1 MPLLYHWRDVNYRS
15 DLGGG
20 IAWHLNQKSARLHAI
35 DPGDSLWAFTR
46 DREKR
51 YVLAA
56 ELVVRAKTFNP
67 PGYAYGPHRVWA
79 EPARSRFFRVEG
91 QRAIEPVIRALSLR
105 PEATTLGQAFQGPGA
120 VRSIT
125 QADHAMFVAA
135 SEGLTLEPRA
145 ALPDE
150 AALENALVAASR
162 DHLHVLL
169 PAGPL
174 ANRWVRLAQGFD
186 RSRALVAQ
194 LRGLYSGQC
203 QVCEWSPKATYGAEV
218 CEGHHWHW
226 LSRGGADDLGNLVLL
241 CPNHHRAVHGCD
253 AVLDFEGDRP
263 VFDFGGGNREV
274 VRLDRH
280 RLAG

>member
-105 PEATTLGQAFQGPGA
+105 PEATTLGQAMISVKTISPGKGA
-120 VRSIT
+120 GAPPT
-125 QADHAMFVAA
+125 QPLSAQTPPSAA
-135 SEGLTLEPRA
+135 QSVGSSA
-145 ALPDE
+145 
-150 AALENALVAASR
+150 
-162 DHLHVLL
+162 
-169 PAGPL
+169 
-174 ANRWVRLAQGFD
+174 
-186 RSRALVAQ
+186 
-194 LRGLYSGQC
+194 
-203 QVCEWSPKATYGAEV
+203 
-218 CEGHHWHW
+218 
-226 LSRGGADDLGNLVLL
+226 
-241 CPNHHRAVHGCD
+241 
-253 AVLDFEGDRP
+253 
-263 VFDFGGGNREV
+263 
-274 VRLDRH
+274 
-280 RLAG
+280 

>member
-20 IAWHLNQKSARLHAI
+20 IAWHLNQNSPRLHAI
-35 DPGDSLWAFTR
+35 EPGESLWAFTR

-67 PGYAYGPHRVWA
+67 PGFVYGPHRVWA
-79 EPARSRFFRVEG
+79 DPVRSRFFLVDG
-91 QRAIEPVIRALSLR
+91 QPAIEPVIRALSIL
-105 PEATTLGQAFQGPGA
+105 PGATRLGQAFQGPGA

-125 QADHAMFVAA
+125 QADHAMLAAA
-135 SEGLTLEPRA
+135 SVGLALEPRA

-150 AALENALVAASR
+150 AAVENALVAATR

-169 PAGPL
+169 PAGAL
-174 ANRWVRLAQGFD
+174 ATRWERLTRGFD
-186 RSRALVAQ
+186 RSPALVAH
-194 LRGLYSGQC
+194 LRRLYDGQC
-203 QVCEWSPKATYGAEV
+203 QVCQWSPKAVYGEEL
-218 CEGHHWHW
+218 CEGHHWQW

-263 VFDFGGGNREV
+263 VFDFGGGNREAI
-274 VRLDRH
+274 RLDRH
-280 RLAG
+280 LLAG